1 MSYLNRIWVA
11 ASVAVVHDHQAHK
24 LKAALRALRQGKHRF
39 SSSSSS
45 ACGPASLRPLA
56 SGQESDA
63 AAEFMENIRR
73 KQQAA
78 EDSLLQVM
86 YLIKL
91 LGSELANCTFR
102 PN

>member
-39 SSSSSS
+39 SSSSS
-45 ACGPASLRPLA
+45 AGGPASLRPLA
-56 SGQESDA
+56 SVQESDA
-63 AAEFMENIRR
+63 AAEFVENIRR

-78 EDSLLQVM
+78 DDSLLQVM
-86 YLIKL
+86 YLKL